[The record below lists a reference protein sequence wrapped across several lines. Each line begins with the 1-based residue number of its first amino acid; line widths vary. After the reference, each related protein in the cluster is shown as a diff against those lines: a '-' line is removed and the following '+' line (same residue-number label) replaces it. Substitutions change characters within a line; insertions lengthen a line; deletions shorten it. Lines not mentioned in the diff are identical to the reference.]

1 MAIIREYRPQLEE
14 NGLILMN
21 ESGCFHPNAVK
32 INSTLDAVKVLEAIG
47 LRTEAEE
54 NFVVICMN
62 ARGKVVGFFRNSCG
76 NASMCS
82 ASPRETLKKALLL
95 NAVSV
100 IIAHNHP
107 GGSANPSREDIELTQ
122 VFKTA
127 FGAVG
132 IKMLD
137 HVIIPAYSY
146 DYYSFAENGEI

>member
-1 MAIIREYRPQLEE
+1 MAIIREYKPQLEE
-14 NGLILMN
+14 NGLMLMN
-21 ESGCFHPNAVK
+21 ESGCFRPDAVK
-32 INSTLDAVKVLEAIG
+32 INSAIDAVKVLEAIG

-54 NFVVICMN
+54 NFVVVCMN
-62 ARGKVVGFFRNSCG
+62 ARGKVIGFFRNSCG
-76 NASMCS
+76 NASACG
-82 ASPRETLKKALLL
+82 ASTRETLKKVLLL

-107 GGSANPSREDIELTQ
+107 GGSSNPSREDNELTQ
-122 VFKTA
+122 AFKTA
-127 FGAVG
+127 FDAVG